1 MPLACSLHPSQAP
14 GGSLIQGRDSTMKIN
29 NNNRSGGGSWSEA
42 LVTKSFHT
50 ICTKPGEK
58 FIVLSVMFAV
68 FLSLN
73 AQASAYEV
81 KALVNAGSIRGKVHV
96 GSAQPQV
103 KRVSIF
109 KNQSI
114 CGTEHR
120 DIPLV
125 QANGDGLLN
134 TVVYLEDI
142 FSGKPFRAA
151 SKKITIN
158 QLGCRFVPHL
168 SVVTNGGEIEVINS
182 DTILHNIHTYEMFG
196 STNFTS
202 FSVSQ
207 PQRGDIVT
215 KKIELKRGAGLRV
228 MCDAHDF
235 MRGFIFVARNPY
247 YAVVDSDGEFFIQD
261 VPPGTY
267 KIKTWHGTL
276 GEKEASVSI
285 QPNGVVGIDIFY

>member
-1 MPLACSLHPSQAP
+1 MN
-14 GGSLIQGRDSTMKIN
+14 G
-29 NNNRSGGGSWSEA
+29 NRSGDGSWVNLIPAKSLVAA
-42 LVTKSFHT
+42 LR
-50 ICTKPGEK
+50 
-58 FIVLSVMFAV
+58 LSDR
-68 FLSLN
+68 
-73 AQASAYEV
+73 ASAALIFTFFLIFSTIGQSNAYEE
-81 KALVNAGSIRGKVHV
+81 KKILNSGSIRGKIHI
-96 GSAQPQV
+96 GSSIPLV

-109 KNQSI
+109 KDQSI
-114 CGTEHR
+114 CGKEHR

-142 FSGKPFRAA
+142 SSGKPFRAA

-168 SVVTNGGEIEVINS
+168 SVITNGGEVEIINS
-182 DTILHNIHTYEMFG
+182 DTILHNIHTYEMLG
-196 STNFTS
+196 TTNFS
-202 FSVSQ
+202 RFSVSQ

-215 KKIELKRGAGLRV
+215 KKIKLKRAVGLRV

-247 YAVVDSDGEFFIQD
+247 YAVVDSDGEFFIED

-267 KIKTWHGTL
+267 RIKSWHGTL
-276 GEKEASVSI
+276 GEKEASASI